1 MCLPLLVFNKGTPR
15 KYNFHEYMGRSKEES
30 MDTTVPGTSCHGDW
44 LIFRCM
50 CHISSQLNR
59 TLESADPS
67 DVEVLWA
74 N

>member
-1 MCLPLLVFNKGTPR
+1 
-15 KYNFHEYMGRSKEES
+15 

-59 TLESADPS
+59 SLESADPS